1 MIAPINEFMQF
12 AQEGGRRGGRTRGG
26 SPLGLEGGRKRRK
39 TRKGKKGK
47 KARKTRRTRSGRK

>member
-26 SPLGLEGGRKRRK
+26 SLSLEGGRKRRK

-47 KARKTRRTRSGRK
+47 KARKTRRTRRGRK